1 MFISIVDLDWWSWN
15 SSQVSSGPF
24 KELLGNSWYLSL
36 RSTLGKERERKWG
49 KERKKKRGRRRKKLP
64 WALLTFLLLFAG
76 CYLIHNPLLPT
87 TVGPPNPRF
96 CLLGFNQLQIENI
109 QEKEKFKKVPKS
121 KTWIYC
127 VPATIYTAFTL
138 YLNYLHS
145 IYILVL
151 GTISNLEII

>member
-96 CLLGFNQLQIENI
+96 CLLGFNQLLKGAAFI
-109 QEKEKFKKVPKS
+109 QLKPIVARQEYGSWVSKSYFKRAGSPGFLMNS
-121 KTWIYC
+121 
-127 VPATIYTAFTL
+127 FDL
-138 YLNYLHS
+138 
-145 IYILVL
+145 
-151 GTISNLEII
+151 